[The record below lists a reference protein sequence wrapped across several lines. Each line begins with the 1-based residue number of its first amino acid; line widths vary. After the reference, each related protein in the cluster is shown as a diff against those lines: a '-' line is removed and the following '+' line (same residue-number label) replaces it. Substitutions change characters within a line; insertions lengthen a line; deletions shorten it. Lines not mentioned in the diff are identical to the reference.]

1 MTESSSS
8 AGPPEDCAAPK
19 HRELFLLNLVTG
31 ATLLALALAV
41 FLLRLHRLG
50 EIPEGIDAGEG
61 ANGVDALR
69 VLQGEHA
76 VFFPDKFR
84 GREGMVVYAMALA
97 VYLLGRTE
105 LALHLPTALA
115 GAGTVF
121 VVFWLGRALFGTDES
136 GNRAARWRGLFVGA
150 AGAGLLAVSLGQTII
165 ARTAYRTTLLPL
177 LLALC
182 MVLLWEGWKRRS
194 KWHVVLAGISAGLLP
209 YTYIPARFAPFLF
222 LLFGLSFVLSF
233 SRRQNGLKRAIPF
246 IDTSRMRAELTLAAP
261 FAVAAVIVAAPILLH
276 FALNP
281 EHFVSR
287 ASLLFVLDPTL
298 SQGDPIGAFLINIW
312 HHLLAFGFRGD
323 PFWRNNFAGQPMLNS
338 WETFSFW
345 LGVGIAAR
353 RWQHPAYRLLLL
365 WLAVLL
371 LPAFLSSDP
380 DGLVP
385 NTVRM
390 IGTVPAVYLLIG
402 VGIWETYHFL
412 RSKCLT
418 IPKLG
423 IPAYLTSGTLP
434 GAVLGAVVGCLILVQ
449 GSVAFRTYFGAW
461 ASAPQTYRAYDQ
473 EWTDLARALNAQP
486 TAADTV
492 YLIPYPWPEEPYGF
506 HYLYQGASPVHIFP
520 EATARELTQMIRSKL
535 EGSESIATVKVVEWK
550 EDPTGEHINVD
561 DRIVAVLS
569 MFARHQGSE
578 DGDIFLMHNF
588 ADIDQDRPWALSEHP
603 VPVEVHFDGGIS
615 LLGLDIGQG
624 PETLPTSLLFDM
636 GNGQPMWMVL
646 QWQTAPGLDLI
657 YSISIRLHD
666 HDGGVVYQ
674 KDAVLTRDGIASTRH
689 WKPDELVQTLHLI
702 NLPHDLTTGEYELR
716 LVVYDFESLKP
727 TVELGVWQAETVLAR
742 LRLTES
748 E

>member
-8 AGPPEDCAAPK
+8 ADALENCAAPK
-19 HRELFLLNLVTG
+19 HRELLLFNLVTG
-31 ATLLALALAV
+31 VTLLALALAV
-41 FLLRLHRLG
+41 FLLRLFRLG

-69 VLQGEHA
+69 VLQGEQA
-76 VFFPDKFR
+76 VFFPDKFQ

-97 VYLLGRTE
+97 IYLLGRTE

-115 GAGTVF
+115 SAGTVF
-121 VVFWLGRALFGTDES
+121 VVFWLGRVLFGTDES
-136 GNRAARWRGLFVGA
+136 GNRAARWRGLFIGG

-165 ARTAYRTTLLPL
+165 ARTAYRTTFLPL

-182 MVLLWEGWKRRS
+182 MVLLWKGWTRRS
-194 KWHVVLAGISAGLLP
+194 KWYVALAGVSAGLLP
-209 YTYIPARFAPFLF
+209 YSYIPARFAPFLF

-233 SRRQNGLKRAIPF
+233 RQPEREAKLAMPS
-246 IDTSRMRAELTLAAP
+246 IDTSRIRAELTLAAL
-261 FAVAAVIVAAPILLH
+261 FATVAVLVAAPILLH

-281 EHFVSR
+281 EHLVSR
-287 ASLLFVLDPTL
+287 ASLVFIFDPTL
-298 SQGDPIGAFLINIW
+298 SQGDPLKAFLINIW

-323 PFWRNNFAGQPMLNS
+323 PFWRNNFAGQPMLNP
-338 WETFSFW
+338 WETLSFW

-353 RWQHPAYRLLLL
+353 RWQNPAYRLLLL
-365 WLAVLL
+365 WLAVLF
-371 LPAFLSSDP
+371 LPAILSADP

-402 VGIWETYHFL
+402 VGIWETYRFL
-412 RSKCLT
+412 HSKCLT

-423 IPAYLTSGTLP
+423 IPAHLTSGTLA
-434 GAVLGAVVGCLILVQ
+434 GAAVGAVVGSLILVQ
-449 GSVAFRTYFGAW
+449 GSIAFRTYFGEW

-520 EATARELTQMIRSKL
+520 DATARDLIQMIRSEL

-569 MFARHQGSE
+569 MFARLQGSQ
-578 DGDIFLMHNF
+578 DGGSFLMHNF
-588 ADIDQDRPWALSEHP
+588 ADIDLGRPWALSEHP
-603 VPVEVHFDGGIS
+603 VPLEVHYDGGIS

-636 GNGQPMWMVL
+636 GKDQPIWMVL
-646 QWQTAPGLDLI
+646 QWQTAPGLELD

-666 HDGGVVYQ
+666 HGGSMVYQ
-674 KDAVLTRDGIASTRH
+674 KDAVLTVDGTSSTKD
-689 WKPDELVQTLHLI
+689 WKPGELVETLHLI
-702 NLPHDLTTGEYELR
+702 NFPHNLTPGEYELR